1 MLSKTILFKI
11 KAFKLKLF
19 KIIGLV
25 IASSLLAACGPNLTV
40 LGTTD
45 ESLLI
50 TKEEIHEMGFE
61 RFKKEYLGKEV
72 TITDLEH
79 LVHGGGFNPEKGQCN
94 ISYYNPAIREKG
106 RFVNKDPI
114 KIKIYANGTPSYALK
129 QVFSKGSYLE
139 ENLDYEQ
146 EIDLPMIVC
155 EKCEW
160 NPDDKICFY
169 KSPNTT
175 ITGKIIKVGIARSN
189 NRISM
194 VIRPKGLAY

>member
-1 MLSKTILFKI
+1 MLSKPSPL
-11 KAFKLKLF
+11 KLKLF

-72 TITDLEH
+72 TITGVDPL
-79 LVHGGGFNPEKGQCN
+79 GKAGGFNPAKGQCN
-94 ISYYNPAIREKG
+94 IAYASPAILKKTRYISDNPISVEI
-106 RFVNKDPI
+106 FANK
-114 KIKIYANGTPSYALK
+114 TPSYALK
-129 QVFSKGSYLE
+129 RLFSKGSYIE
-139 ENLDYEQ
+139 GGLDYDQ
-146 EIDLPMIVC
+146 EINLPMEVC
-155 EKCEW
+155 TTCEW
-160 NPDDKICFY
+160 NPDDKSCFY
-169 KSPNTT
+169 NSPNTL
-175 ITGKIIKVGIARSN
+175 ITGKIIAIGEYDG
-189 NRISM
+189 RISM

>member
-1 MLSKTILFKI
+1 MLSKASSFK
-11 KAFKLKLF
+11 FKPF
-19 KIIGLV
+19 KIIALALV
-25 IASSLLAACGPNLTV
+25 SSLLAACSPNLTV
-40 LGTTD
+40 LGTID
-45 ESLLI
+45 ESLLL
-50 TKEEIHEMGFE
+50 TKEEIHKMGFE
-61 RFKKEYLGKEV
+61 KFKTEYLGKEV

-79 LVHGGGFNPEKGQCN
+79 LAHGGGFNPEKGQCN
-94 ISYYNPAIREKG
+94 ISYYNPAIRENG

-114 KIKIYANGTPSYALK
+114 KIKIYANSTPSYALK

-139 ENLDYEQ
+139 KNLDYEQ
-146 EIDLPMIVC
+146 ETDLPMIVC

-160 NPDDKICFY
+160 NPVDKICFY